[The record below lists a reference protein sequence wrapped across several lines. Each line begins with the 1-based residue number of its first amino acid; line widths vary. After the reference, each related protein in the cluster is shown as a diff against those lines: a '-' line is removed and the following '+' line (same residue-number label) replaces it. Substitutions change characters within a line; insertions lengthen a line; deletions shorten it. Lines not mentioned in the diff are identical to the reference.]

1 MDELWQFVNNI
12 FYNNTF
18 CYAYVWSMFALTM
31 SLHGTEKK
39 NIKSIKKEIV
49 SRTVWAIITSFVI
62 LYYLSIS
69 ISRILM
75 VDDQL

>member
-1 MDELWQFVNNI
+1 MLTSEVCLHLQ
-12 FYNNTF
+12 
-18 CYAYVWSMFALTM
+18 CHCMAYKFI
-31 SLHGTEKK
+31 EKK
-39 NIKSIKKEIV
+39 QIV